1 MNLESNTIGILVSCS
16 SVVATIITG
25 WVAIWISQK
34 TFSYSQKKQDFE
46 YLSYA
51 IENFASI
58 SEWRRIKRQLF
69 FRTVSYFKGLDD
81 KQIILLISILKN
93 DKNSDLVKL
102 NIITRGIKEKLI
114 KLLYKN
120 NSTVIEPMYK
130 DKFSY
135 LLFRKSSSYKIF
147 SWLLF
152 LVWLFFILCISIEI
166 NLISKSIIT
175 FYLLCLP
182 FVWIPEYYLLRSIDK
197 REQIDKLEVY

>member
-1 MNLESNTIGILVSCS
+1 MSLESNTIGILVSCS

-25 WVAIWISQK
+25 WIAIWISQK

-69 FRTVSYFKGLDD
+69 FRTISYFKGLDD
-81 KQIILLISILKN
+81 KQIILLITILKN

-152 LVWLFFILCISIEI
+152 FVWLFFILCISIEI

>member
-1 MNLESNTIGILVSCS
+1 MNLESNTIGVLVSFS
-16 SVVATIITG
+16 SLVATIIIG
-25 WVAIWISQK
+25 WIAIWISQK

-69 FRTVSYFKGLDD
+69 FRTISYFKGLDD

-197 REQIDKLEVY
+197 REQIDKLEAY

>member
-1 MNLESNTIGILVSCS
+1 MNLESNTIGVLVSFS
-16 SVVATIITG
+16 SLVATIIIG
-25 WVAIWISQK
+25 WIAIWISQK

-69 FRTVSYFKGLDD
+69 FRTISYFKGLDD
-81 KQIILLISILKN
+81 KQIILLITILKN

-152 LVWLFFILCISIEI
+152 FVWLFFILCISIEI